1 MVAYDMEFME
11 SCFQLE
17 VRLDWHKWDML
28 NESFPDKQ
36 VYEMKRADLQNLVH
50 ESSLHSP
57 SLAMC

>member
-1 MVAYDMEFME
+1 MLTNELQVLCGQPSTVAYNMEFME

-36 VYEMKRADLQNLVH
+36 VYEMN
-50 ESSLHSP
+50 
-57 SLAMC
+57 